1 MIVALD
7 GHFFILL
14 GADKT
19 KRPRAHRMIGDF
31 GSAADRN
38 NADSAIGKIPQ
49 QSREWLLQMENY
61 RVVIRRI
68 DAIHELVG
76 GSLCA
81 ANLALQKRIECP
93 LHIARGEWMAIMELD
108 PVMQMKNIS
117 LGIRYFPSL
126 RESRRD
132 AQVLV
137 AGKQIVKEKAVDAL
151 GIRIQSHP
159 RIEVRRA
166 TLDDHHQGVGIRFAA
181 ARKKRKKREKTR
193 QD

>member
-1 MIVALD
+1 L
-7 GHFFILL
+7 
-14 GADKT
+14 
-19 KRPRAHRMIGDF
+19 
-31 GSAADRN
+31 
-38 NADSAIGKIPQ
+38 Q
-49 QSREWLLQMENY
+49 Q
-61 RVVIRRI
+61 
-68 DAIHELVG
+68 
-76 GSLCA
+76 
-81 ANLALQKRIECP
+81 RIECP

-137 AGKQIVKEKAVDAL
+137 AGKQIIKEEVVDAL

-166 TLDDHHQGVGIRFAA
+166 ALDDHHQCCGIRLAA
-181 ARKKRKKREKTR
+181 AGKKRKQREKNREGQGRPNARAKRTFQTR
-193 QD
+193 E

>member
-1 MIVALD
+1 
-7 GHFFILL
+7 
-14 GADKT
+14 
-19 KRPRAHRMIGDF
+19 
-31 GSAADRN
+31 
-38 NADSAIGKIPQ
+38 
-49 QSREWLLQMENY
+49 
-61 RVVIRRI
+61 
-68 DAIHELVG
+68 
-76 GSLCA
+76 
-81 ANLALQKRIECP
+81 
-93 LHIARGEWMAIMELD
+93 MAIMELD